1 VRTTSVDQIT
11 IEPPRVEGA
20 VASGYEP
27 VREAFA
33 TNLRVGE
40 DVGAAVCIYRHGEC
54 VVDLWGGTIR
64 RGGPYY
70 QQDALQLLFSTSK
83 GLVALCLAKLV
94 DLGEVDL
101 NSPVSKYWPEF
112 AQGGK
117 EAITVLDL
125 ATHQAGLSA
134 FEATTSLADLA
145 DWSLCVG
152 RLAKQSP
159 AWRPGSAHGYHAV
172 TFGYLLGEVIAR
184 VTGVSIGMAFRRF
197 FGDPLNLNA
206 WIGLPALEYARVV
219 PLIEIKPPDEFGQF
233 LANAESSPRSFT
245 NRAFRNPVIDSHS
258 FNQPTMFSSEIPAVN
273 AISDARSL
281 ARLYA
286 TAVAGPLR
294 MLSEGTVA
302 RVSAPQVDGNDLVLV
317 DQPTRYGVGF
327 VVSSAREPMLGSG
340 SFGHNGRGGSLGF
353 AHPESGVSY
362 GYVANQ
368 MLTEPSPDRRNT
380 RLLAA
385 LRECV

>member
-1 VRTTSVDQIT
+1 MRTTSVDW
-11 IEPPRVEGA
+11 IEIDAPHVEGA

-64 RGGPYY
+64 PSGPDY

-83 GLVALCLAKLV
+83 GLVALCLAHLV

-112 AQGGK
+112 AQAGK
-117 EAITVLDL
+117 ETITVLDL
-125 ATHQAGLSA
+125 ATHQAGLPA
-134 FEATTSLADLA
+134 FEATTSLADLG

-152 RLAKQSP
+152 RLGHQSP
-159 AWRPGSAHGYHAV
+159 MWRPRSAHGYHAV
-172 TFGYLLGEVIAR
+172 TLGYLLGEVVAR
-184 VTGVSIGMAFRRF
+184 VTGVSVGKAFRRF
-197 FGDPLNLNA
+197 FGDPLDLNA
-206 WIGLPALEYARVV
+206 WIGLPALEHARVV
-219 PLIEIKPPDEFGQF
+219 PLIEIEPPDAFGQTF
-233 LANAESSPRSFT
+233 SYAESSPGSFT
-245 NRAFRNPVIDSHS
+245 NRAFRNPVIDSQS
-258 FNQPTMFSSEIPAVN
+258 FNQPTMFGIEIPAVN

-281 ARLYA
+281 ARVYS
-286 TAVAGPLR
+286 TAVDGPLR
-294 MLSEGTVA
+294 ILSESTVA
-302 RVSAPQVDGNDLVLV
+302 RVSATQVEGPDLVLV

-327 VVSSAREPMLGSG
+327 VLSSAREPMLGVG
-340 SFGHNGRGGSLGF
+340 SFGHNGRGGSLAF

-385 LRECV
+385 LRECL

>member
-1 VRTTSVDQIT
+1 MASVDR
-11 IEPPRVEGA
+11 IEIDRPHIDGA
-20 VASGYEP
+20 VESGYEP
-27 VREAFA
+27 VRDAFA

-64 RGGPYY
+64 PGGPDYP
-70 QQDALQLLFSTSK
+70 QDALQLLFSTSK
-83 GLVALCLAKLV
+83 GLVALCLAQLV

-101 NSPVSKYWPEF
+101 NSPVAKYWPEF
-112 AQGGK
+112 AHGGK
-117 EAITVLDL
+117 DTITILDV
-125 ATHQAGLSA
+125 ATHQAGLPA
-134 FEATTSLADLA
+134 FEATTSLADLG

-152 RLAKQSP
+152 RLGQQSP
-159 AWRPGSAHGYHAV
+159 AWRPRSTHGYHAV

-184 VTGVSIGMAFRRF
+184 VTGLSIGRAFRRF
-197 FGDPLNLNA
+197 FGDQLGLNA
-206 WIGLPALEYARVV
+206 WIGLPDLEHGRVV
-219 PLIEIKPPDEFGQF
+219 PLIEIEPPDQFGQTF
-233 LANAESSPRSFT
+233 AYAESSPGSFT
-245 NRAFRNPVIDSHS
+245 NRAFRNPVIDSYS
-258 FNQPTMFSSEIPAVN
+258 FNQPAMFASEIPAVN

-281 ARLYA
+281 ARVYA
-286 TAVAGPLR
+286 TAVDGPLR
-294 MLSEGTVA
+294 ILSEGTVV
-302 RVSAPQVDGNDLVLV
+302 RVSAVQVEGPDLVLV

-327 VVSSAREPMLGSG
+327 VLSSAREPMLGPG
-340 SFGHNGRGGSLGF
+340 SFGHNGRGGSLAF

-385 LRECV
+385 LRECL